1 MAPIS
6 RPSQVTGWPIRA
18 NSHDGQPSRASTAIA
33 TAIAP
38 AKPTPT
44 SCPAPVAQSEGGAQ
58 APGRLISALSLAAI
72 GD

>member
-1 MAPIS
+1 MAEIS

-38 AKPTPT
+38 AKPTHA
-44 SCPAPVAQSEGGAQ
+44 SCPAPVAQSEGRSASPRPPDFGFVF
-58 APGRLISALSLAAI
+58 GR
-72 GD
+72 DW